1 VNLNIIPSKARNL
14 LFVLGVRFLAP
25 LEMTDT
31 TVQIMLLWLYNA
43 PQAKLRNARWKEQSW
58 KRTRTS
64 LIRMCEETVCL
75 KNACELL
82 MKGKFLAVV
91 AGQSMNVVLV
101 RKKGLDKKP
110 S

>member
-1 VNLNIIPSKARNL
+1 
-14 LFVLGVRFLAP
+14 
-25 LEMTDT
+25 
-31 TVQIMLLWLYNA
+31 
-43 PQAKLRNARWKEQSW
+43 
-58 KRTRTS
+58 
-64 LIRMCEETVCL
+64 MCEETVCL